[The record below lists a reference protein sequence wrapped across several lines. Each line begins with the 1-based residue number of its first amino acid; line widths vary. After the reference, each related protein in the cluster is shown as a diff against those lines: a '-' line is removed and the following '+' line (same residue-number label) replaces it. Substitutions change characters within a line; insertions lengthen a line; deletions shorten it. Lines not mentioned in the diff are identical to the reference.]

1 MAVGRKFKLKKG
13 ADVLA
18 GIRTKT
24 LTYSG
29 ESIDLTS
36 DDDLGKRLLDP
47 DAAQEQIDISFDGI
61 MKGDT
66 LRALVLGS
74 TSKLLTDI
82 TLEWP
87 IMLATNTVPAKLVC
101 NFRLTGYEEGGAYN
115 DAVTFSGTL
124 ESSGAW
130 TYTPEAAA

>member
-1 MAVGRKFKLKKG
+1 MAAGRKFKLKK
-13 ADVLA
+13 DSTVLA

-24 LTYSG
+24 LSYSG

-36 DDDLGKRLLDP
+36 DDDLGKRLLDA
-47 DAAQEQIDISFDGI
+47 DAAQEQIDISFDGV

-82 TLEWP
+82 SLEFPVITSGNTAATL
-87 IMLATNTVPAKLVC
+87 TGD
-101 NFRLTGYEEGGAYN
+101 FRMTGYEEGGTYN
-115 DAVTFSGTL
+115 DAITFSGTL

-130 TYTPEAAA
+130 TYTAETTP